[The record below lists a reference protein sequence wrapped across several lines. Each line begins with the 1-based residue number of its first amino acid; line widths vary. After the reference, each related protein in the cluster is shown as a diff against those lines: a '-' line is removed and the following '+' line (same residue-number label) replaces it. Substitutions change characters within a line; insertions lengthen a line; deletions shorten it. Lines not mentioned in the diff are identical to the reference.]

1 MTIHKLHVT
10 KVRYLKI
17 SGAWLLARKIPYRE
31 TQKPPCSVLVEA
43 LLYKL
48 AEPIRSLRGGGGG
61 GGKLSSFPSNTG
73 VCNMRPAKPFS
84 AALVCSTARLN
95 QVQICCWD
103 NHRRGP
109 KRKSRQPR
117 PLLVWRFLSSRSTR
131 FMFNIHEEFVT
142 LGLYSYR
149 STGD

>member
-1 MTIHKLHVT
+1 MTDT
-10 KVRYLKI
+10 LKGKGWADHMTASQNVCI
-17 SGAWLLARKIPYRE
+17 SDMTDTLKGKEWCWVKILLILY
-31 TQKPPCSVLVEA
+31 A
-43 LLYKL
+43 LNQGC
-48 AEPIRSLRGGGGG
+48 ATCGPRA
-61 GGKLSSFPSNTG
+61 TT
-73 VCNMRPAKPFS
+73 RPAKPFS
-84 AALVCSTARLN
+84 AALACSTARLN

-117 PLLVWRFLSSRSTR
+117 TLLVRGFLSSRSKR